1 MTVLHVDQTLP
12 LEAKLLRNAD
22 SGMPSFVQRC
32 IALPLM
38 APTYCATQPTNVGLG
53 GYLADSDFVEVLP
66 SDIDSSDSTG
76 KCCSRVPAVG
86 LERCWFNWIL
96 WSRAANSP
104 HWQADLMEHIRE
116 WDAKYGPTRPCCIM
130 QGVGLY
136 SLYRFNGYFIFSH
149 FR

>member
-86 LERCWFNWIL
+86 LERCWFN
-96 WSRAANSP
+96 
-104 HWQADLMEHIRE
+104 
-116 WDAKYGPTRPCCIM
+116 
-130 QGVGLY
+130 
-136 SLYRFNGYFIFSH
+136 
-149 FR
+149 